1 MPLELKEFTEIV
13 DGDWPHGPN
22 MQKRPTPEELQ
33 RSIQLLLTRQCIYS
47 WLPNLGRLYDIITHY
62 SPFFERYFGAAGY
75 VLRVHP
81 NEQMVAI
88 EVPHGQSRYD
98 TVYERL
104 RKDETQVLLIMRLM
118 WEEAIGR
125 QDIAEGGVA
134 ETTTGDLI
142 DRYKTIIQQEPPE
155 ENRLMEILRHF
166 SRKGG
171 VKIGVTDRID
181 RVTPITLLPGVSILV
196 PDGFV
201 DDLRLWAASPAPAET
216 PLENPDQS
224 DQAA

>member
-13 DGDWPHGPN
+13 DNDWPHGPN
-22 MQKRPTPEELQ
+22 MQKRPSPEELQ
-33 RSIQLLLTRQCIYS
+33 RAIQLLLTRQCVYS
-47 WLPNLGRLYDIITHY
+47 WLPNLGRLYDIIVHY

-75 VLRVHP
+75 ILRVHP
-81 NEQMVAI
+81 KEQMVAI

-104 RKDETQVLLIMRLM
+104 RKDETQVLLVMRLM

-125 QDIAEGGVA
+125 QDIGEYGIA

-142 DRYKTIIQQEPPE
+142 DRFKTIIQQEPPE
-155 ENRLMEILRHF
+155 ENRLMEILRQF

-181 RVTPITLLPGVSILV
+181 HVTPITILFGISNLV
-196 PDGFV
+196 PDSFV
-201 DDLRLWAASPAPAET
+201 DDLRLWAASPTTSET
-216 PLENPDQS
+216 PENPEQP

>member
-1 MPLELKEFTEIV
+1 MPLELREFTEIV

-22 MQKRPTPEELQ
+22 MQKRPSTEELQ
-33 RSIQLLLTRQCIYS
+33 RAIQLLLTRQCVYS
-47 WLPNLGRLYDIITHY
+47 WLPNLGRLYDIIVHY
-62 SPFFERYFGAAGY
+62 NPFFERYFGAAGY
-75 VLRVHP
+75 VLRINP
-81 NEQMVAI
+81 KEQMVAI

-104 RKDETQVLLIMRLM
+104 RKDETQILLVMRLM
-118 WEEAIGR
+118 WEEAISHQEMG
-125 QDIAEGGVA
+125 DFGIT

-155 ENRLMEILRHF
+155 ENRLMEILRLF
-166 SRKGG
+166 SRKGA

-196 PDGFV
+196 PDSFV
-201 DDLRLWAASPAPAET
+201 DDLRLWAASPGTAEQDQ
-216 PLENPDQS
+216 NPDQT